1 MITTALWLMVV
12 WVSGVLG
19 FVLGA
24 AWAGNRMTAKAQEKA
39 AAQMYADEE
48 ENAL

>member
-12 WVSGVLG
+12 WISGMLG

-24 AWAGNRMTAKAQEKA
+24 AWAGNRADVQMQERA
-39 AAQMYADEE
+39 AAQMRADEE
-48 ENAL
+48 ESQ